1 MIGLVKKVNARRWAA
16 GLLIAIALFTGA
28 RAMACPKSPAHRFIH
43 YYRAAQ
49 EINSLSTWERV
60 VYSFI
65 LAGSDNSRRS

>member
-1 MIGLVKKVNARRWAA
+1 MTGLGKKVNARRWAA
-16 GLLIAIALFTGA
+16 CLLLAIALFTGA
-28 RAMACPKSPAHRFIH
+28 RAMACPKSSAYRFIH

-60 VYSFI
+60 IYSFI